1 MIQPLFVPNITAS
14 DLTGQKRARAKRVPI
29 DSTMGDLIQDLL
41 PRLQLPSQDSGGRT
55 LTYHARVDRLGRHA
69 HSSELVGEVLIPN
82 DEITLHPNVDAGG
95 KW

>member
-29 DSTMGDLIQDLL
+29 DSTMGDFIQDLL
-41 PRLQLPSQDSGGRT
+41 PRLQLPSQDSGGRA

-69 HSSELVGEVLIPN
+69 HSSELVGEILIPN

-95 KW
+95 GW